1 MSARRMWKLYEPYHG
16 VTFFAPEARAATDAL
31 GCRGGWMGYFGT
43 RAAPLGAVPAEIV
56 AATFYNFKLDR
67 VARSIPA
74 AWAVAGPEQFLQAR
88 LAGVDAGLRAILG
101 DEVLSDDMIEASQLA
116 QRAALAA
123 PIGGR
128 PLAAAN
134 VALPWPD
141 PPHLVLWHATT
152 ILRESR
158 GDGHIAALVAAGL
171 DPVETL
177 VAFAADRDTA
187 GQEGWEKWRGWNSDD
202 WAAAQRRLRDRGL
215 LDKENRITA
224 DGSRARHDVETRT
237 DDAAELPW
245 QVLGNA
251 GTERLALLLTGFLR
265 RIVAA
270 GVGVIKPHPMAL
282 DLAEIAGQ

>member
-1 MSARRMWKLYEPYHG
+1 MSARRMWTLYEPYHG
-16 VTFFAPEARAATDAL
+16 VTYFAPEARAATDAL
-31 GCRGGWMGYFGT
+31 GCRGGWMGYFGL

-56 AATFYNFKLDR
+56 AATFYNFKLSR
-67 VARSIPA
+67 VARAIPA
-74 AWAVAGPEQFLQAR
+74 AWAIADPAQFLAAR
-88 LAGVDAGLRAILG
+88 LDGVDAGLRAILG
-101 DEVLSDDMIEASQLA
+101 DHVVGDEMIEASQLA

-128 PLAAAN
+128 TLAAAN
-134 VALPWPD
+134 AALPWPD

-158 GDGHIAALVAAGL
+158 GDGHVAALVAGGL

-177 VAFAADRDTA
+177 VAFAADRDVA
-187 GQEGWEKWRGWNSDD
+187 DQEGWENWRGWTAED

-237 DDAAELPW
+237 DAAAELPW
-245 QVLGNA
+245 KVLGTA
-251 GTERLALLLTGFLR
+251 GTERLAVLLTGLLR

-270 GVGVIKPHPMAL
+270 GVGVIKPHPMGL
-282 DLAEIAGQ
+282 DLAEIARD

>member
-1 MSARRMWKLYEPYHG
+1 MNARRMWKLYEPYHG
-16 VTFFAPEARAATDAL
+16 VTYFAPEARAATDAL
-31 GCRGGWMGYFGT
+31 GCRGGWMGYFGL
-43 RAAPLGAVPAEIV
+43 RAAPLGTPPAEVV
-56 AATFYNFKLDR
+56 AATFYNFKLSR
-67 VARSIPA
+67 VARSIPT
-74 AWAVAGPEQFLQAR
+74 AWTIASQQQFLDAR
-88 LAGVDAGLRAILG
+88 LEGVDAGLRAILG
-101 DEVLSDDMIEASQLA
+101 DDVVGDDMIEASQLA

-134 VALPWPD
+134 AALPWPD

-158 GDGHIAALVAAGL
+158 GDGHVAALVAAGL

-187 GQEGWEKWRGWNSDD
+187 GQEGWQAWRGWDEED

-237 DDAAELPW
+237 DAAAELPW
-245 QVLGNA
+245 EVLGDA
-251 GTERLALLLTGFLR
+251 GTERLAELLHGFLR

-282 DLAEIAGQ
+282 DLTEIAGE

>member
-16 VTFFAPEARAATDAL
+16 VTYFAPEARAATDAL
-31 GCRGGWMGYFGT
+31 GCRGGWMGYFGL
-43 RAAPLGAVPAEIV
+43 RAAPLGPVSPEII
-56 AATFYNFKLDR
+56 AAIFYNFKLER
-67 VARSIPA
+67 VARSIPT
-74 AWAVAGPEQFLQAR
+74 AWTIATPEQFLEAR

-101 DEVLSDDMIEASQLA
+101 DDVLSDDMIEASQLA
-116 QRAALAA
+116 QRAALAT

-158 GDGHIAALVAAGL
+158 GDGHVSALVAAGL

-187 GQEGWEKWRGWNSDD
+187 DQEGWEHWRGWNLDD
-202 WAAAQRRLRDRGL
+202 WAAAQRRLRERGL

-251 GTERLALLLTGFLR
+251 GTERLAVLMTGFLR

-282 DLAEIAGQ
+282 DLAAIAEE

>member
-1 MSARRMWKLYEPYHG
+1 MWTLYEPFHG
-16 VTFFAPEARAATDAL
+16 VTYFAPQARAATDAL
-31 GCRGGWMGYFGT
+31 GCRGGWMGYFGM
-43 RAAPLGAVPAEIV
+43 RAAPLGPVPAEVV
-56 AATFYNFKLDR
+56 AASFYNFKLSR
-67 VARSIPA
+67 VARAIPA
-74 AWAVAGPEQFLQAR
+74 AWTIATPQRFLEAR

-101 DEVLSDDMIEASQLA
+101 DEVVGDEMIEASQLA

-123 PIGGR
+123 PIAGR

-158 GDGHIAALVAAGL
+158 GDGHVAALVAGGL

-187 GQEGWEKWRGWNSDD
+187 GQEGWEAWRGWDGDD
-202 WAAAQRRLRDRGL
+202 WAAAQRRLRERGL
-215 LDKENRITA
+215 LDKQNQITA
-224 DGSRARHDVETRT
+224 DGARARHDVETRT
-237 DDAAELPW
+237 DAAAELPW
-245 QVLGNA
+245 DVLGNA
-251 GTERLALLLTGFLR
+251 GTERLAALLLGFLR
-265 RIVAA
+265 KIVAA

-282 DLAEIAGQ
+282 DLVKIAGE

>member
-1 MSARRMWKLYEPYHG
+1 MWTLYEPYHG
-16 VTFFAPEARAATDAL
+16 VTYFAPQARAATDAL
-31 GCRGGWMGYFGT
+31 GCRGGWMGYFGL
-43 RAAPLGAVPAEIV
+43 RAAPLGAVPAEVV
-56 AATFYNFKLDR
+56 AASFYNFKLSR
-67 VARSIPA
+67 VARAIPT
-74 AWAVAGPEQFLQAR
+74 AWTIATPEQFLEAR
-88 LAGVDAGLRAILG
+88 LAGVDAGLRAIFG
-101 DEVLSDDMIEASQLA
+101 DDVVGDDMIEAAQLA

-123 PIGGR
+123 PIAGR

-158 GDGHIAALVAAGL
+158 GDGHVAALVAAGL

-177 VAFAADRDTA
+177 VAFAADREVSD
-187 GQEGWEKWRGWNSDD
+187 QQGWEAWRGWTAED

-215 LDKENRITA
+215 MDKENRITA

-237 DDAAELPW
+237 DAAAELPW
-245 QVLGNA
+245 EVLGDA
-251 GTERLALLLTGFLR
+251 GTERLAELMTGFLR

-270 GVGVIKPHPMAL
+270 GVGVIKPHPMGL
-282 DLAEIAGQ
+282 DLVKIAGE